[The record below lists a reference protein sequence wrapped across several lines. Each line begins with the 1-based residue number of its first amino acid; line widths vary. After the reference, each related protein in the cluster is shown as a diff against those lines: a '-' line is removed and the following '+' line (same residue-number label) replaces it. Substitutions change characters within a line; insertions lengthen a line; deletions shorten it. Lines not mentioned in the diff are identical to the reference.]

1 LKTEILA
8 GLPNTF
14 WYIILQFLRILQHFS
29 KTLKKLH
36 SQTPPYLH
44 YDGPMAK
51 PEPLMMGEVYSQLL
65 AREQRNTLFHGG
77 DSGFSMN
84 STCRGRRGSVDM
96 NVALLS
102 VTQAYYEDMASTTIQ
117 SVPNLSLAATTPT
130 KATLTP
136 NPNDTSAK
144 GRAYYSQLLAQA

>member
-65 AREQRNTLFHGG
+65 AREQRNTLFHG
-77 DSGFSMN
+77 N
-84 STCRGRRGSVDM
+84 INT
-96 NVALLS
+96 
-102 VTQAYYEDMASTTIQ
+102 
-117 SVPNLSLAATTPT
+117 ATTPT